1 MEYNHQNGIVNIYS
15 HELSA
20 YAFKKPI
27 NPTSSVPNGGFI
39 KVPVFPV
46 SGLDFIEYPN
56 YECLSYKDDLT
67 LRLSATPYRVVF
79 VSGMFTL
86 EMLRSVKHLPMSFIP
101 SYNFEFLAEAIVC
114 AYVFCMADSIKEI
127 RVRLTFNRN
136 DTSDSVSFER
146 EYDSSTLSVL
156 TDTLLDRMIPFIKVF
171 RQKKE
176 LLSSEI
182 KNLAFPYSDIRE
194 GQHELMLGV
203 MKTLRQGGKLVASAP
218 TGTGKTMATLYPSI
232 KALGAGLV
240 DRIFYLTGKG
250 VTGKAAYDAVK
261 LLNNSVPH
269 IRCIN
274 VRAKMNVCPN
284 PGKYDDCYVCPH
296 TNDNITDGKFLS
308 YKQRSNAALAE
319 LLENDTVYDSKV
331 IAECAERHYV
341 CPYELTLDLSEFC
354 EVIICDYN
362 YVFDFSVRFRRYFD
376 TDRGEKYVFLIDEA
390 HNLPDR
396 VRTMYSSEFSPAQIE
411 EYAELLSENMIK
423 DTEVGQAVNQ
433 CREAFAEIKELCLDN
448 VTYFTDKKGDH
459 KTGFYKSDIVPV
471 NLISAA
477 SSIVSLCRSRE
488 RRCGDVKHIYDGLYN
503 LASSLINSA
512 KFSEKGFSFLAELYD
527 DRLICRNFCLDPSDI
542 ITLMTSM
549 SHATVF
555 FSATLSPVEYF
566 SDMFGCSDSP
576 ALKAESPFDPNN
588 MNVTI
593 FDGISTRYAD
603 RSDTAEE
610 IAEVISAVL
619 NAKDGHYFVFFPS
632 YRYMRTVCK
641 ELLKICPDIKA
652 VMQKQDMTFAD
663 REKFLLAFK
672 SKKFKSIVGFCVLGG
687 VFSEGVDL
695 TGDSLIGTIIVGAG
709 LPGISSELNLMSEYY
724 ENKFGSG
731 HLYAYDYPAINRI
744 EQAAG
749 RVIRTA
755 DDKGVVVLIDDRLS
769 SPEIASRFPDFW
781 PKIACT
787 SDNNTLS
794 MILERFWDR
803 HDSFSE

>member
-1 MEYNHQNGIVNIYS
+1 MEYSSQSGIITVYS
-15 HELSA
+15 HEISA
-20 YAFKKPI
+20 YAIKKPI
-27 NPTSSVPNGGFI
+27 NPMNSVLNGGFD
-39 KVPVFPV
+39 KAPHLPL
-46 SGLDFIEYPN
+46 SGLDFKEYPIC
-56 YECLSYKDDLT
+56 ECVIQKAGLT
-67 LRLSATPYRVVF
+67 LRLSATPYRTVYVN
-79 VSGMFTL
+79 GMFTV
-86 EMLRSVKHLPMSFIP
+86 EMLRSVKHLPMGFMP
-101 SYNFEFLAEAIVC
+101 SYNYEFLAEATVC
-114 AYVFCMADSIKEI
+114 AYVFCMANSINET

-136 DTSDSVSFER
+136 DTSDTISFER
-146 EYDSSTLSVL
+146 EYDVSTLSVL
-156 TDTLLDRMIPFIKVF
+156 TEALLDRMIPFIKVF
-171 RQKKE
+171 REKKE
-176 LLSSEI
+176 FLQSEI
-182 KNLAFPYSDIRE
+182 KKLSFPYSDIRE

-240 DRIFYLTGKG
+240 ERIFYLTGKG
-250 VTGKAAYDAVK
+250 VTGKAAYDAMK
-261 LLNNSVPH
+261 LLNNSAPH
-269 IRCIN
+269 LRCIN

-296 TNDNITDGKFLS
+296 TNDNVTDGKFLS
-308 YKQRSNAALAE
+308 YKQRNNAALAE
-319 LLENDTVYDSKV
+319 LLEQGTVYDSKI
-331 IAECAERHYV
+331 IAECAERHSV

-362 YVFDFSVRFRRYFD
+362 YIFDSSVRFRRYFEA
-376 TDRGEKYVFLIDEA
+376 DRGEKYVFLIDEA

-411 EYAELLSENMIK
+411 EYVELLSENMIK

-433 CREAFAEIKELCLDN
+433 CREAFAEIKDFCLDN
-448 VTYFTDKKGDH
+448 ASFFTDKKGDH
-459 KTGFYKSDIVPV
+459 TTGFYKSDNVPG

-477 SSIVSLCRSRE
+477 SSLISLCRSKE
-488 RRCGDVKHIYDGLYN
+488 RRSGETKHIYDGLYN

-512 KFSEKGFSFLAELYD
+512 KFSENGFSFLAELYD
-527 DRLICRNFCLDPSDI
+527 DRLICRNFCLDPSAI
-542 ITLMTSM
+542 ITQMTSV
-549 SHATVF
+549 SHATIL

-566 SDMFGCSDSP
+566 ADMFGCADSP
-576 ALKAESPFDPNN
+576 VLKAESPFDPDN

-593 FDGISTRYAD
+593 FDGVSTRYAD
-603 RSDTAEE
+603 RSDTAED
-610 IAEVISAVL
+610 IAEVISTVL
-619 NAKDGHYFVFFPS
+619 DAKDGHYFVFFPS

-641 ELLKICPDIKA
+641 EVLKLRPDIKA

-781 PKIACT
+781 PQIACT
-787 SDNNTLS
+787 SDSDTLS
-794 MILERFWDR
+794 LILERFWGK
-803 HDSFSE
+803 HYGCVE